1 MQMQT
6 HDLAA
11 RAPAI
16 GATSGRRR
24 FYPTIAALAIVTVFM
39 GFAPRFY
46 DRALNDTPGP
56 RPFVLVHAAVFSAWM
71 FLFLVQ
77 TSLVAAH
84 RTELHRRLGRVGMA
98 LAASMVVLGV
108 MTGIE
113 GARDGWNPGGPFR
126 DALAF
131 LVVPFRDILSFSGF
145 AAAGLYY
152 RRRPEIHR
160 RLMLLATTGGLL
172 WPAITRIQPI
182 QGRLPFMFAVLV
194 AFLAAS
200 PVRDIIAHRR
210 PHRVDLIGAVIV
222 MATFPLGIAVGNSDA
237 WHDFAAW
244 IIR

>member
-1 MQMQT
+1 MQMQAP
-6 HDLAA
+6 DVVV
-11 RAPAI
+11 RAPAVS
-16 GATSGRRR
+16 GTSGRRR
-24 FYPTIAALAIVTVFM
+24 FYPTIAALAIVTVFV

-46 DRALNDTPGP
+46 ETALRDTPGP
-56 RPFVLVHAAVFSAWM
+56 RPFVLVHAAVFTAWM

-84 RTELHRRLGRVGMA
+84 RADLHRRLGRVGIA
-98 LAASMVVLGV
+98 LAASMLVLGV

-131 LVVPFRDILSFSGF
+131 LVVSFRDILNFSGF

-182 QGRLPFMFAVLV
+182 QGRLPLMFAVLV
-194 AFLAAS
+194 AFLVAS
-200 PVRDIIAHRR
+200 PVRDLIAHRS
-210 PHRVDLIGAVIV
+210 PHRVDLIGALIV
-222 MATFPLGIAVGNSDA
+222 MASFPLGIAIGNSDA

-244 IIR
+244 LIH

>member
-1 MQMQT
+1 MQT
-6 HDLAA
+6 QTPDLVV
-11 RAPAI
+11 RAPAVS
-16 GATSGRRR
+16 AASSRRR
-24 FYPTIAALAIVTVFM
+24 FYPTMATLAIITVFV

-46 DRALNDTPGP
+46 SRALSDTSGP
-56 RPFVLVHAAVFSAWM
+56 RPFVLVHAGVFTAWM

-84 RTELHRRLGRVGMA
+84 RTDLHRRLGRVGMA
-98 LAASMVVLGV
+98 LAASMVALGI

-131 LVVPFRDILSFSGF
+131 LVVSFRDIVNFSGF

-182 QGRLPFMFAVLV
+182 QGRVPLMYTVLV
-194 AFLAAS
+194 AFLLAS
-200 PVRDIIAHRR
+200 PVRDLIARR
-210 PHRVDLIGAVIV
+210 KPHQVDVIGALIV
-222 MATFPLGIAVGNSDA
+222 MSTFPLGIAIGNSDA
-237 WHDFAAW
+237 WHGFAAW
-244 IIR
+244 LIR